1 MLSDHLQVVFLGF
14 FRRNLGIFHEFLYG
28 SISFFGI
35 FLRNLAE
42 SQAAFYMIGG
52 MSDVKEKA
60 AKLAAVA
67 AGKWAKWGKWA
78 RSGGHKLG
86 LSNKNRRKMESLWK
100 KNTKKMEDCED
111 LV

>member
-1 MLSDHLQVVFLGF
+1 MKHHSPPLTIDSPLDFEACSIIFFIVHAIRASSTGFLRVFPQKSWDF
-14 FRRNLGIFHEFLYG
+14 P
-28 SISFFGI
+28 SISPWFHHFLRD

-67 AGKWAKWGKWA
+67 AGK
-78 RSGGHKLG
+78 
-86 LSNKNRRKMESLWK
+86 
-100 KNTKKMEDCED
+100 
-111 LV
+111 